1 MINIVDIRPDDIV
14 KVKVEGEENGMFAR
28 VCENGGR
35 HLIINY
41 FLPTTGYYKDARVY
55 KFDDISHTIET
66 ESLLEHYH
74 DWTLDD
80 FDVTNI
86 RDTGMYVFNIDICDD
101 VSDSDI
107 SESLSDSSLDSFIV
121 DDEGNEFPHDA
132 VEVDSK
138 WRTWTPSTS
147 GGRAFKSKV
156 DELEARYRHQN
167 DDF

>member
-35 HLIINY
+35 HLVVNY

-55 KFDDISHTIET
+55 KFDILSNTVEA

-74 DWTLDD
+74 EWTLDD
-80 FDVTNI
+80 FDITNI
-86 RDTGMYVFNIDICDD
+86 RDTGMYVFNADICDD

-107 SESLSDSSLDSFIV
+107 SESVSDTSLDSFIV
-121 DDEGNEFPHDA
+121 EEEGNEFPLDVA
-132 VEVDSK
+132 QVDSD
-138 WRTWTPSTS
+138 WQTWNPPTL
-147 GGRAFKSKV
+147 GGVGFKRKV